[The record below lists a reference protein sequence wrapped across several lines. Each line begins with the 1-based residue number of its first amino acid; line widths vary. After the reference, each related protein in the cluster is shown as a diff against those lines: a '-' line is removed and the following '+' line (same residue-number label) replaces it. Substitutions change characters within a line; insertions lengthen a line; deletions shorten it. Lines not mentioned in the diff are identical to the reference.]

1 MEEREYELLGIKMSF
16 EEFDRL
22 MCEQSNGK
30 ELVVENGKVVASY
43 QQPSEKE
50 LAEQRISELKQKLAS
65 TDYEAIKFA
74 EGAMTAAEYAP
85 YKADRAK
92 WRAEINDLEKKL

>member
-1 MEEREYELLGIKMSF
+1 MEYELLGIKMSF
-16 EEFDRL
+16 EEFDHL
-22 MCEQSNGK
+22 MCENAQGK
-30 ELVVENGKVVASY
+30 ELVVENGKVVAREH
-43 QQPSEKE
+43 QPTEKE
-50 LAEQRISELKQKLAS
+50 FAEQRISELKQKLAS

-92 WRAEINDLEKKL
+92 WRAEINELEKKL

>member
-1 MEEREYELLGIKMSF
+1 MELLGIEMTF

-22 MCEQSNGK
+22 LCEQSSGK
-30 ELVVENGKVVASY
+30 ELKVIDGKVVAIEHIA
-43 QQPSEKE
+43 SEQE
-50 LAEQRISELKQKLAS
+50 LIEMRIDELKQKLFT
-65 TDYEAIKFA
+65 TDYQAIKFA

-92 WRAEINDLEKKL
+92 WRAEINDLEKKLQK